1 MTANLPRRRGES
13 RSTAERS
20 GQIKLGLFK
29 SVTCQV
35 ADLSSSGAQLTVPSD
50 IKLPDSFQLSIK
62 GTGKRRT
69 YKCAKRWN
77 RDNVFGV
84 EFIFD

>member
-29 SVTCQV
+29 S
-35 ADLSSSGAQLTVPSD
+35 
-50 IKLPDSFQLSIK
+50 
-62 GTGKRRT
+62 
-69 YKCAKRWN
+69 
-77 RDNVFGV
+77 FGV